1 MINDS
6 TKGVLDRNYSF
17 DDKIKE
23 VCRENPF
30 RPASSS
36 AGAFYISNTDN
47 GLHIFI
53 GNESESNFNATI
65 TNKDGV
71 TVNINNDSVSP
82 MQDSLEDDVAN
93 VDEIKKG
100 ASGFFSKAQ
109 ETFGYIKKVIDK
121 VNEATEGVK
130 TAYKKT
136 TKAMSKMFVA
146 VAIVSSF
153 AQVGNMAS
161 IAHSNDYSWQ
171 PTMTELGD
179 YYAPIYEDF
188 DKNKDIYSI
197 CPQDKSLCLASGALV
212 AVAATKSMALTG
224 TGAALMVAGD
234 VSEDQTRLNTFL
246 QSVEKATGYALTK
259 ETSEERRLEREGAS
273 QSTPLHNRE
282 TQETSHR
289 IESASAG
296 DTPLPSNNESLER
309 TKVNDRTRDI
319 AEIPVDSNR
328 INKRNYNRGQSL
340 NM

>member
-1 MINDS
+1 MINNS
-6 TKGVLDRNYSF
+6 TKGALDKEYSF

-30 RPASSS
+30 RPASN
-36 AGAFYISNTDN
+36 AGSFYISNTDN

-53 GNESESNFNATI
+53 GKESESNFNATI

-71 TVNINNDSVSP
+71 IVNINNDMVSP
-82 MQDSLEDDVAN
+82 MEDNIEEKSID
-93 VDEIKKG
+93 VDEVKKS
-100 ASGFFSKAQ
+100 ASGFFNKAK
-109 ETFGYIKKVIDK
+109 EAFGHIQKAIDK
-121 VNEATEGVK
+121 VNDATEGVK

-146 VAIVSSF
+146 VAIVSSV
-153 AQVGNMAS
+153 AQVGNVAS

-171 PTMTELGD
+171 PTMTELSD

-197 CPQDKSLCLASGALV
+197 CQQDKSLCLTSGALV

-234 VSEDQTRLNTFL
+234 VSEDQTRLNTFF

-259 ETSEERRLEREGAS
+259 ETSEKNRLEREELA
-273 QSTPLHNRE
+273 QETPLVNRE
-282 TQETSHR
+282 TQETSHKL
-289 IESASAG
+289 ESGRSSSSP
-296 DTPLPSNNESLER
+296 DEERDFIER
-309 TKVNDRTRDI
+309 TTTSDRTRDTS
-319 AEIPVDSNR
+319 EISTESNKTG
-328 INKRNYNRGQSL
+328 KRNYNRDQSL
-340 NM
+340 SI